1 MAHILLIDF
10 LCTESNLMAGGRRLG
25 PFSFL
30 SVPLGSPARVFP
42 AGVVL
47 ASNHGCQLQNEFDTL
62 TPEMRA
68 LAPMPTQPLP
78 SLRLI
83 DITDRVYS
91 QSFVRKTNGD
101 V

>member
-10 LCTESNLMAGGRRLG
+10 LCTESNLTAGGRRLV

-30 SVPLGSPARVFP
+30 SAQLGSPARVFS
-42 AGVVL
+42 AGVLL
-47 ASNHGCQLQNEFDTL
+47 ASNHSCQLRNEFDTL
-62 TPEMRA
+62 TPEMSA